1 MNTAEELLCDFPLP
15 DTVCDFPLD
24 DTEVVTLLKRAEM
37 LTHQALAAAQRSGLS
52 PSALSHMEIL
62 SDVTAECID
71 VVAAPPREV
80 DLNLGEKAIE
90 TIIISGG
97 AMADEAKTSAGADLA
112 GPAEGAATSL
122 EIESPAAA
130 PDAGSGPT
138 QHTRALVTSLCFF
151 AMVVVPGLILLICA
165 AFGFIIARCESWAFA
180 IGFMYFAG
188 NVTGLG
194 EPLTNNSP
202 KSAVGTV
209 VDIVVSC
216 WCLIFAG
223 AAIGVT
229 AQCKVMERL
238 QDALPLEGWRGALVL
253 LVLVPG
259 FVMLAAVVIA
269 ALLAVCEDWSIAV
282 GFRYMISAMC
292 GLGNPLTQRT
302 PQSAAGR
309 IIAIVCASWQM
320 AIGGTVVG
328 LTGAVPWLERALRA
342 MEAEFTKR
350 L

>member
-1 MNTAEELLCDFPLP
+1 MNSAEELLCDFPLA
-15 DTVCDFPLD
+15 DTVCVLD
-24 DTEVVTLLKRAEM
+24 DTEIVALLKRAEM

-71 VVAAPPREV
+71 VVTAPPREV
-80 DLNLGEKAIE
+80 NTSEKALE
-90 TIIISGG
+90 TIIASAGM
-97 AMADEAKTSAGADLA
+97 MADETKTSTAAELAA
-112 GPAEGAATSL
+112 GPEGAATSL
-122 EIESPAAA
+122 EIETPAAA
-130 PDAGSGPT
+130 PGETASEDAGG
-138 QHTRALVTSLCFF
+138 HTLALVASLCFF
-151 AMVVVPGLILLICA
+151 AMVVVPALILLICSV
-165 AFGFIIARCESWAFA
+165 FGFIIARCEGWAFA

-202 KSAVGTV
+202 KSPVGTV

-238 QDALPLEGWRGALVL
+238 QDALPLEGWRGAVVL

-269 ALLAVCEDWSIAV
+269 ALLAACEDWSIAV

-292 GLGNPLTQRT
+292 GLGNPLTERT
-302 PQSAAGR
+302 PQSPAGR
-309 IIAIVCASWQM
+309 LIAIVCASWQM